1 MIGAAVCEHRAVPPP
16 TPEEVP
22 LNLRQLALVGLAAFA
37 VGGTAIAQTGP
48 AAPVTPPPSA
58 NATPGNLLGTPA
70 PSASPASGRRGRRS
84 STPEPNASPSDTPE
98 PPQFSTMD
106 GVWELQ
112 LQSLN
117 GSYKTT
123 YSHLLVAQKGDDLSG
138 TWIRANNDQLPF
150 TGTFDGRLFK
160 LTATDVKKNTWTL
173 AGYAEN
179 FSDMV
184 GLVISATPGDKG
196 TPFTASHRKK
206 ERLNDAGANRK
217 GGGKPPGGG
226 AKPPS

>member
-1 MIGAAVCEHRAVPPP
+1 M
-16 TPEEVP
+16 
-22 LNLRQLALVGLAAFA
+22 LVGLAAFA

-106 GVWELQ
+106 GVWEIQ

>member
-1 MIGAAVCEHRAVPPP
+1 
-16 TPEEVP
+16 

-37 VGGTAIAQTGP
+37 VGGTALAQTGP
-48 AAPVTPPPSA
+48 SAQVTPPPSA

-70 PSASPASGRRGRRS
+70 PSSSPSGRRGRRS

-106 GVWELQ
+106 GVWEIQ
-112 LQSLN
+112 LQPLN

-123 YSHLLVAQKGDDLSG
+123 YSHLLVTQKGDDLSG
-138 TWIRANNDQLPF
+138 TWIRENNDKVPF
-150 TGTFDGRLFK
+150 SGTFDGRLFK

-184 GLVISATPGDKG
+184 GLVIGATPGDKG

-206 ERLNDAGANRK
+206 ERLNDVGGNRK
-217 GGGKPPGGG
+217 GRGANSSPPTV
-226 AKPPS
+226 PPR